1 MSIKRGAWR
10 TRFGFYLLAIGSAC
24 GLGNLWRF
32 PYVVGENG
40 GGAFVL
46 LYVFMALTVGLPLL
60 IAELS
65 LGKSTRQSVLM
76 ATQMLAQNTGHK
88 NFIWAGRFSVL
99 LSLVVFSYYAVISGW
114 VLHFLSRFLI
124 EVLIPTDVHHSA
136 ASLATLMQNGWLQW
150 ALASVHVLLTIVIVA
165 KGVQEGLEKF
175 ISYMMPLF
183 VTLVFLLVLRSTSLP
198 SETEVLRFLFYPD
211 FSKLTY
217 ASLNHAMGH
226 IFFTLS
232 VGFGTLVTFGSYMRE
247 EDHVPTAGFRVT
259 LVDTVIS
266 LVAVLLVFPIAFQAS
281 NVPLTDPAL
290 LFETLPRFFL
300 GFRGGLLFGLLFFS
314 SLYLAALNASI
325 GLMETIVSNLVD
337 SSQKKRINRSKASW
351 ITGAF
356 ALVLAM
362 LPAFSS
368 SVFRDVR
375 FFGKGLM
382 ELMDSIL
389 INWILP
395 VIALGLL
402 ISINWGMTEKEKE
415 TQFIAKDRFVSY
427 SMYPHWKWVLRWY
440 APGFIILGMLLQ
452 IFGLILKI
460 F

>member
-1 MSIKRGAWR
+1 MLVKRGSWR

-65 LGKSTRQSVLM
+65 LGKSTRQSVMM
-76 ATQMLAQNTGHK
+76 ATQKLAQNTGHK
-88 NFIWAGRFSVL
+88 SFVWAGRFSVL

-114 VLHFLSRFLI
+114 VLHFFSRFLM
-124 EVLIPTDVHHSA
+124 EFLMPTGAHQSA

-150 ALASVHVLLTIVIVA
+150 ALASVHVLLTIVVVA
-165 KGVQEGLEKF
+165 KGVHEGLEKF

-198 SETEVLRFLFYPD
+198 SEPEVLRFLFYPD

-217 ASLNHAMGH
+217 SSLIHAMGH

-259 LVDTVIS
+259 LVDTGIS

-300 GFRGGLLFGLLFFS
+300 DFRGGQLFGLLFFS
-314 SLYLAALNASI
+314 CLYLAALNASI
-325 GLMETIVSNLVD
+325 GLMQTIVSNLVD
-337 SSQKKRINRSKASW
+337 SSQKKKMNRSKASRV
-351 ITGAF
+351 TGAF
-356 ALVLAM
+356 ALGFAM
-362 LPAFSS
+362 LPSFSS
-368 SVFRDVR
+368 SVFKNVR
-375 FFGKGLM
+375 FFGNGLM
-382 ELMDSIL
+382 ELMDSVL

-415 TQFIAKDRFVSY
+415 TQFIAKDLFVSY

-440 APGFIILGMLLQ
+440 APGIIVFGMLLQ
-452 IFGLILKI
+452 ILGLILKAN
-460 F
+460 

>member
-1 MSIKRGAWR
+1 MSGKRGSWR

-76 ATQMLAQNTGHK
+76 ATQKLARTSGRK
-88 NFIWAGRFSVL
+88 SFAWAGRFSVA
-99 LSLVVFSYYAVISGW
+99 LSVVVFSYYAVISGW
-114 VLHFLSRFLI
+114 VLHFFSRFLL
-124 EVLIPTDVHHSA
+124 ELLFPANLPHSP
-136 ASLATLMQNGWLQW
+136 ASLALLMKNGILQW
-150 ALASVHVLLTIVIVA
+150 ALASVHVLLTIVVVA
-165 KGVQEGLEKF
+165 KGVQEGLEKW
-175 ISYMMPLF
+175 ISYAMPLF
-183 VTLVFLLVLRSTSLP
+183 VSLVLLLVIRSTSLP
-198 SETEVLRFLFYPD
+198 SEPEVLRFLFYPD

-217 ASLNHAMGH
+217 SSIIHAIGH

-259 LVDTVIS
+259 LVDTGIS
-266 LVAVLLVFPIAFQAS
+266 LVAVMLVFPIAFQAS

-290 LFETLPRFFL
+290 LFETLPKFL
-300 GFRGGLLFGLLFFS
+300 LEFRGGILFGLLFFS
-314 SLYLAALNASI
+314 CLYLAALNASI

-337 SSQKKRINRSKASW
+337 SRKKRLNRNKASW
-351 ITGAF
+351 IAGAF
-356 ALVLAM
+356 ALTLAM
-362 LPAFSS
+362 LPSFSS
-368 SVFRDVR
+368 SVFRDVEI
-375 FFGKGLM
+375 FGKGLM
-382 ELMDSIL
+382 ELMDSVL

-402 ISINWGMTEKEKE
+402 VSINWGMSEKEKQD
-415 TQFIAKDRFVSY
+415 QFVAQERFVSF
-427 SMYPHWKWVLRWY
+427 SMYPYWRRAIRWY
-440 APGFIILGMLLQ
+440 APGLIVLGMILQLL
-452 IFGLILKI
+452 GLYLKLN
-460 F
+460 

>member
-1 MSIKRGAWR
+1 
-10 TRFGFYLLAIGSAC
+10 
-24 GLGNLWRF
+24 
-32 PYVVGENG
+32 
-40 GGAFVL
+40 
-46 LYVFMALTVGLPLL
+46 
-60 IAELS
+60 
-65 LGKSTRQSVLM
+65 
-76 ATQMLAQNTGHK
+76 
-88 NFIWAGRFSVL
+88 
-99 LSLVVFSYYAVISGW
+99 
-114 VLHFLSRFLI
+114 
-124 EVLIPTDVHHSA
+124 
-136 ASLATLMQNGWLQW
+136 MQNGWLQW
-150 ALASVHVLLTIVIVA
+150 ALASVHVLLTIVVVA

-198 SETEVLRFLFYPD
+198 TEPEVLRFLFYPD

-217 ASLNHAMGH
+217 SSIIHAMGH

-259 LVDTVIS
+259 LVDTAIS

-300 GFRGGLLFGLLFFS
+300 DFRGGLLFGLLFFS
-314 SLYLAALNASI
+314 CLYLAALNASI

-337 SSQKKRINRSKASW
+337 SSQRKKINRGKASW

-368 SVFRDVR
+368 SVFRNVQ

-382 ELMDSIL
+382 ELMDSVL

-440 APGFIILGMLLQ
+440 APGFIIFGMLLQ
-452 IFGLILKI
+452 ILGLVIKMN
-460 F
+460 